1 MSESVDFKEAV
12 YEKVSDYLSELI
24 CGTSEEFLDSKH
36 ILLDFGETF
45 EVVDEIMEFSYKVAQ
60 DTVDFLK
67 KINLRY
73 CKEEESS

>member
-1 MSESVDFKEAV
+1 MDFKEAV

>member
-1 MSESVDFKEAV
+1 MSESIDFKKAV

-24 CGTSEEFLDSKH
+24 CRTSEEFLDSKH
-36 ILLDFGETF
+36 VLLDFGDTF

-67 KINLRY
+67 RINLRY
-73 CKEEESS
+73 CKEEDLD